1 MKRSRPG
8 KERRQHPRFPIRD
21 AEAVL
26 TPEGALIFLGTD
38 PGNKAL
44 GAVDLSEGGTRLRTR
59 RPVPLGA
66 AVRVTLEFEEPRG
79 KVDARGEVR
88 WSRKGPGSG
97 RGSQAGVMFVG
108 LPPDQART
116 IRRLKKKVPRPR
128 RKGPK
133 GR

>member
-1 MKRSRPG
+1 MKRDRSR
-8 KERRQHPRFPIRD
+8 KERRRHSRFTIRD
-21 AEAVL
+21 ADAVL
-26 TPEGALIFLGTD
+26 TPEGTLLLTG
-38 PGNKAL
+38 PGNRAL

-59 RPVPLGA
+59 GPVPLGA

-79 KVDARGEVR
+79 KIDARGEVR

-108 LPPDQART
+108 LPPAQART
-116 IRRLKKKVPRPR
+116 IRRLKKRIPRPC

-133 GR
+133 GL